1 MPLYESVIIC
11 RQDITKNQLDIIIS
25 EFKKNIE
32 NEKGKI
38 LNEEYWGLKN
48 LAYEINKN
56 KKAHYTMLIIESHPD
71 KIEEYADVNTEANI
85 RMAWFAGALYRAQ
98 VTQYKATQV
107 TMRQEQIKQYNIEIS
122 LRNVGL
128 KTNVNRI
135 MVALSAQ
142 EKNLI
147 SEELKDLVNLIIN

>member
-32 NEKGKI
+32 NDNGKI

-56 KKAHYTMLIIESHPD
+56 KKAHYTMLIIESLPD
-71 KIEEYADVNTEANI
+71 KIEEYERKLRLHEDVI
-85 RMAWFAGALYRAQ
+85 RFM
-98 VTQYKATQV
+98 T
-107 TMRQEQIKQYNIEIS
+107 IKIKTFDGKQSKMVETIEDG
-122 LRNVGL
+122 N
-128 KTNVNRI
+128 
-135 MVALSAQ
+135 
-142 EKNLI
+142 
-147 SEELKDLVNLIIN
+147 

>member
-25 EFKKNIE
+25 ELKNNIE

-56 KKAHYTMLIIESHPD
+56 KKAHYTMLIIESQPD
-71 KIEEYADVNTEANI
+71 KIEEYERKLRLHDDVI
-85 RMAWFAGALYRAQ
+85 RFM
-98 VTQYKATQV
+98 T
-107 TMRQEQIKQYNIEIS
+107 IKI
-122 LRNVGL
+122 
-128 KTNVNRI
+128 KTFDGKQSK
-135 MVALSAQ
+135 MVDAIDDG
-142 EKNLI
+142 N
-147 SEELKDLVNLIIN
+147 